1 MRLIPLTRELAT
13 ALAGGDFSAL
23 RGRNLADAGAH
34 LREVAKAYGELYD
47 RVPASPPWIGY
58 LAEDEATETIVG
70 SCGYKG
76 DCRDGAVEIAYFSFP
91 GFERRGFA
99 TEMARM
105 LNDLAWRQ
113 REVHIVRAH
122 TLQEENASVRILR
135 RLGFTWCGTVD
146 DPDDGP
152 IWRWELSRP

>member
-1 MRLIPLTRELAT
+1 MRLIPLTRELTT
-13 ALAGGDFSAL
+13 AVARGDFSAL
-23 RGRNLADAGAH
+23 HAPNLEDVSAH

-47 RVPASPPWIGY
+47 RISPSPPWIGY
-58 LAEDEATETIVG
+58 LAEDEASGMIVG

-99 TEMARM
+99 TEMARL
-105 LNDLAWRQ
+105 LNDLAWRH

-135 RLGFTWCGTVD
+135 RLGFTWCGAVD
-146 DPDDGP
+146 DPEDGP
-152 IWRWELSRP
+152 VWRWELSRP

>member
-13 ALAGGDFSAL
+13 ALASGDFSAL
-23 RGRNLADAGAH
+23 RPRSLGDVEAH
-34 LREVAKAYGELYD
+34 LREVAKAYGEFYD

-76 DCRDGAVEIAYFSFP
+76 DLRDGAVEIAYFSFP

-99 TEMARM
+99 TEMARL
-105 LNDLAWRQ
+105 LNDLAWQQ

-135 RLGFTWCGTVD
+135 RLGFTWCGTID
-146 DPDDGP
+146 DPEDGP

>member
-13 ALAGGDFSAL
+13 TLARGDFSAL
-23 RGRNLADAGAH
+23 HARSLGDAEAH

-47 RVPASPPWIGY
+47 RISPSPPWIGY
-58 LAEDEATETIVG
+58 LAEDEASETIVG

-99 TEMARM
+99 TEMARV

-113 REVHIVRAH
+113 REVQIVRAH

-135 RLGFTWCGTVD
+135 RLGFSWRGTVD

-152 IWRWELSRP
+152 VWRWELSRP

>member
-1 MRLIPLTRELAT
+1 MRLIPLTHELAT
-13 ALAGGDFSAL
+13 AVARGDFSAL
-23 RGRNLADAGAH
+23 RARNLEDASAH

-47 RVPASPPWIGY
+47 RVAPSPPWIGY
-58 LAEDEATETIVG
+58 LAADEATGMIVG

-76 DCRDGAVEIAYFSFP
+76 DCHEGMVEIAYFSFP
-91 GFERRGFA
+91 AFERRGFA
-99 TEMARM
+99 TEMARV

-113 REVHIVRAH
+113 RDVRVVRAH

-135 RLGFTWCGTVD
+135 GLGFAWLGTVD

-152 IWRWELSRP
+152 VWRWELSRP

>member
-13 ALAGGDFSAL
+13 ALARGDFSAL
-23 RGRNLADAGAH
+23 RGHNLPDDDAH
-34 LREVAKAYGELYD
+34 LREVAKAYGEFYD
-47 RVPASPPWIGY
+47 RMSPSPPWIGY
-58 LAEDEATETIVG
+58 LAEDETSGMIVG

-99 TEMARM
+99 TEMARV

-113 REVHIVRAH
+113 GGVHIVRAH

-135 RLGFTWCGTVD
+135 RLGFTWLGAVD

-152 IWRWELSRP
+152 VWRWELSRS

>member
-13 ALAGGDFSAL
+13 ALARGDFSAL
-23 RGRNLADAGAH
+23 GGRDLADAGAH
-34 LREVAKAYGELYD
+34 LREVAKAYGEFYD

-58 LAEDEATETIVG
+58 LAEDGATGMIVG

-91 GFERRGFA
+91 AFERRGFA
-99 TEMARM
+99 TEMARL

-113 REVHIVRAH
+113 REVRIVRAH
-122 TLQEENASVRILR
+122 TLQEDNASVRILR

-146 DPDDGP
+146 DPEDGP